1 MRQYFNLLFTLKV
14 ILKSNT
20 EIDWDYHNPKH
31 EFEFL
36 HNLIN
41 DRFDETMIYEI
52 CKDMSHDIIKA
63 LIVNDYIDSD
73 NIDQI
78 TIDEIQ
84 NIFMGL
90 NILEICKQTPDI
102 KHWIPSKEYKI
113 WRQVLKIQK
122 LPDNVVL
129 RMSSPNV
136 DQAPLTGFENTST
149 VHKNKKAFG
158 LECIAYK
165 QDGKCLECKACYNS
179 KIKNISYPKH

>member
-1 MRQYFNLLFTLKV
+1 MWCRLNMHLNLKNWSSNMRQYFNLLFTLKV

-84 NIFMGL
+84 NIFMGRL
-90 NILEICKQTPDI
+90 LHNFDDLPNESNIEEGD
-102 KHWIPSKEYKI
+102 
-113 WRQVLKIQK
+113 V
-122 LPDNVVL
+122 
-129 RMSSPNV
+129 
-136 DQAPLTGFENTST
+136 A
-149 VHKNKKAFG
+149 
-158 LECIAYK
+158 
-165 QDGKCLECKACYNS
+165 
-179 KIKNISYPKH
+179 